1 MAGIK
6 FDGFDDLI
14 DDLEQLA
21 QNARELD
28 GEQEIPMSELFTQ
41 SFMEENTP
49 YSSLN
54 DLLEAG
60 GFHADTDEESD
71 AIPESEL
78 DTHIARTTKFDS
90 WESMLEEATGQYVTR
105 KLGF

>member
-14 DDLEQLA
+14 DELEQLA

-28 GEQEIPMSELFTQ
+28 GEQKIPMSELFTH
-41 SFMEENTP
+41 SFMEETTP
-49 YSSLN
+49 YSSWG

-60 GFHADTDEESD
+60 GFQADTNEALDS
-71 AIPESEL
+71 IPESEL
-78 DTHIARTTKFDS
+78 DAHIARTTKFDS
-90 WESMLEEATGQYVTR
+90 WESMFEEATGQYLTR

>member
-14 DDLEQLA
+14 DELEQLA

-28 GEQEIPMSELFTQ
+28 GEHEVPLSELFTQ
-41 SFMEENTP
+41 SFMEENTH
-49 YSSLN
+49 YSSLG

-60 GFHADTDEESD
+60 GFHADTDEEFD

-78 DTHIARTTKFDS
+78 DAHIANTTKFDS

-105 KLGF
+105 KLSF